1 LTHDSAHH
9 WGDQDFAP
17 GRSHRDVFREVDPG
31 RCHVPGRTLIP
42 ASHCG
47 ASVNSQLAHKERIMQ
62 TVKLN
67 NGVEIPI
74 LGFGVFQIID
84 PNECERNVIDA
95 IQTGYSHIDTA
106 ASYQNEEAV
115 GRGIQ
120 QSGVAREKLFI
131 TTKLWIQ
138 SNGYE
143 GTLKALE
150 NSLKRLQLDY
160 IDLYLIHQP
169 LGDVYGEWRAMEDLY
184 QQGKVRAIGVS
195 NFYPDRIMDLMI
207 HNKITPAVNQIEV
220 NPFQQQI
227 ETQKFLLDN
236 SVQVE
241 AWAPFAEGR
250 NNIFQNEFLLSI
262 AAKYQKSVAQVI
274 LRWLVQR
281 GIIALAKSTHKE
293 RMLENISVFDFEL
306 SAEDMAAMTTLDT
319 KTSSFFDHRDPDKV
333 KWLGNRKLDV

>member
-1 LTHDSAHH
+1 
-9 WGDQDFAP
+9 
-17 GRSHRDVFREVDPG
+17 
-31 RCHVPGRTLIP
+31 
-42 ASHCG
+42 
-47 ASVNSQLAHKERIMQ
+47 MQ

-74 LGFGVFQIID
+74 LGFGVFQITD
-84 PNECERNVIDA
+84 PTECERSVIEA
-95 IQTGYSHIDTA
+95 IQIGYSHIDTA

-115 GRGIQ
+115 GRGIK

-138 SNGYE
+138 RNGYE
-143 GTLKALE
+143 GTIKAFE
-150 NSLKRLQLDY
+150 RSLKRLQLDY

-169 LGDVYGEWRAMEDLY
+169 FGDVYGEWRAMEELY

-227 ETQKFLLDN
+227 ETQKFLQDN

-241 AWAPFAEGR
+241 AWAPFAEGKD
-250 NNIFQNEFLLSI
+250 NIFQNEFLLSI
-262 AAKYQKSVAQVI
+262 AAKHQKSVAQVI

-281 GIIALAKSTHKE
+281 GIIALAKSTRKE
-293 RMLENISVFDFEL
+293 RMIENISVFDFEL
-306 SAEDMAAMTTLDT
+306 SAEDMAAMITLDT
-319 KTSSFFDHRDPDKV
+319 RTSSFFDHRNPDMV